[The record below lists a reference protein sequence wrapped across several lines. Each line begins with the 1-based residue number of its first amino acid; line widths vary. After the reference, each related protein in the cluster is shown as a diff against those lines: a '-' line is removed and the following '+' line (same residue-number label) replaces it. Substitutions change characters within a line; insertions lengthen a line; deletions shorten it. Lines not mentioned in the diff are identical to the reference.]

1 MIAGI
6 EPIPSTK
13 SEGNSLTAGASLG
26 KDDFLKL
33 LVAQLEHQD
42 PLAPQEGQ
50 EFAAQLAQFSSL
62 EQLTNINDN
71 LEASQAFDLALSNS
85 SMVNLIGKTV
95 DAPGNKFDLDKGETE
110 TLSFSL
116 GEDASEV
123 SIDIFNSAGANVASL
138 SLGAQS
144 AGQKEFVWP
153 GTDSNGAPL
162 PAGTY
167 TFGVSAEDSSGNFIE
182 SGTFSAGVISDIIFE
197 EGKTFA
203 VVNGQKVSVNEISK
217 VSL

>member
-6 EPIPSTK
+6 NPIPSTN
-13 SEGNSLTAGASLG
+13 SEGNSLTSGASLG
-26 KDDFLKL
+26 KNDFLKL

-95 DAPGNKFDLDKGETE
+95 DAPGNKFELGKGETE
-110 TLSFSL
+110 TLGFSL

-123 SIDIFNSAGANVASL
+123 SIDIFNSAGTNVASV
-138 SLGAQS
+138 SLGAQNS
-144 AGQKEFVWP
+144 GQKEFIWP
-153 GTDSNGAPL
+153 GTDSSGAPL

-167 TFGVSAEDSSGNFIE
+167 SFGVSAEDASGNFIE
-182 SGTFSAGVISDIIFE
+182 AGTFSAGVISDIIFE

>member
-6 EPIPSTK
+6 NPIPSTN
-13 SEGNSLTAGASLG
+13 SEGNSLTSGASLG
-26 KDDFLKL
+26 KNDFLKL

-95 DAPGNKFDLDKGETE
+95 DAPGNKFELGKGESE
-110 TLSFSL
+110 TLSFSI

-138 SLGAQS
+138 SLVLKVQVKKNLYGPAQIPAVHLYQPEHIAS
-144 AGQKEFVWP
+144 AFQQKMLLVTLLKQELFP
-153 GTDSNGAPL
+153 QA
-162 PAGTY
+162 
-167 TFGVSAEDSSGNFIE
+167 
-182 SGTFSAGVISDIIFE
+182 
-197 EGKTFA
+197 
-203 VVNGQKVSVNEISK
+203 
-217 VSL
+217 